1 MKTFKQFN
9 EELPKPVTPKQ
20 LDVFKS
26 DLRFIR
32 TDDIRKKEN
41 QKFRSLYPFP
51 RSMLDLVK
59 KKTDIKTCLLYT
71 SPSPRDLLKSRMPS
85 SA

>member
-1 MKTFKQFN
+1 MKTFKQFK
-9 EELPKPVTPKQ
+9 EDLSKPVTPKQ

-32 TDDIRKKEN
+32 TPDIRKKEN

-59 KKTDIKTCLLYT
+59 KKIDIK
-71 SPSPRDLLKSRMPS
+71 M
-85 SA
+85 A

>member
-1 MKTFKQFN
+1 MKTFKQYN
-9 EELPKPVTPKQ
+9 EDLSKPVTPKQ

-32 TDDIRKKEN
+32 TPDIRKKEN

-59 KKTDIKTCLLYT
+59 KKTDIKT
-71 SPSPRDLLKSRMPS
+71 
-85 SA
+85 A

>member
-9 EELPKPVTPKQ
+9 EELPDPVTPKQ

-32 TDDIRKKEN
+32 TPEIRKKEN

-51 RSMLDLVK
+51 RFMLDLVK
-59 KKTDIKTCLLYT
+59 KKTDIK
-71 SPSPRDLLKSRMPS
+71 M
-85 SA
+85 A

>member
-1 MKTFKQFN
+1 MKTFKQFK
-9 EELPKPVTPKQ
+9 EDLSKPVTPKQ

-26 DLRFIR
+26 DFRFIR

-59 KKTDIKTCLLYT
+59 KKTDNKT
-71 SPSPRDLLKSRMPS
+71 
-85 SA
+85 A

>member
-1 MKTFKQFN
+1 MRI
-9 EELPKPVTPKQ
+9 LSKPVTPKQ

-51 RSMLDLVK
+51 RSMLDLLK
-59 KKTDIKTCLLYT
+59 KKLILKQHDFLFINSFILCKSFTCNVCSGST
-71 SPSPRDLLKSRMPS
+71 VGR
-85 SA
+85 

>member
-9 EELPKPVTPKQ
+9 EDLSKPVTPKQ

-26 DLRFIR
+26 DKIRTKRFIR
-32 TDDIRKKEN
+32 TPDIRKKEN

-59 KKTDIKTCLLYT
+59 KKTDIKI
-71 SPSPRDLLKSRMPS
+71 
-85 SA
+85 A

>member
-1 MKTFKQFN
+1 MKTFKQFS
-9 EELPKPVTPKQ
+9 EDLSKPVTPKQ

-51 RSMLDLVK
+51 NSWLPLAK
-59 KKTDIKTCLLYT
+59 KKTDIK
-71 SPSPRDLLKSRMPS
+71 M
-85 SA
+85 A